1 MGWNIFPMWAAGV
14 ALLAT
19 TGATIAVLKR
29 DRNIWA
35 IVLMLLAILGMA
47 GFIGTLWFTLGRPPL
62 RTMGETRLWYSFFLL
77 VAGLFT
83 YYRWQYRWIMP
94 FSTIL
99 ATVFMVINIL
109 KPEIHDQT
117 LMPALQSVWFV
128 PHVSV
133 YMFSYSLLG
142 CATLLSVAAL
152 VRHRQDYDLA
162 IEKLL
167 YAGMAFL
174 SIGMLTGSLW
184 AKEAW
189 GAYWSWDAKESWAV
203 ATWAL
208 YLLALHFP
216 PQKRL
221 KDNAISAHLTNVTT
235 PLPRGEQGLQKKH
248 RMCFYTLRGENL
260 PVRRADKVGGG
271 SAYLYHIIIILGFL
285 ALQMCWYGINYLPSA
300 ETSIHTYN
308 Q

>member
-1 MGWNIFPMWAAGV
+1 MLAGV
-14 ALLAT
+14 F
-19 TGATIAVLKR
+19 V
-29 DRNIWA
+29 
-35 IVLMLLAILGMA
+35 
-47 GFIGTLWFTLGRPPL
+47 
-62 RTMGETRLWYSFFLL
+62 
-77 VAGLFT
+77 
-83 YYRWQYRWIMP
+83 
-94 FSTIL
+94 
-99 ATVFMVINIL
+99 VINIV
-109 KPEIHDQT
+109 KPEIHDQS

-142 CATLLSVAAL
+142 CATLLSTVALA
-152 VRHRQDYDLA
+152 RRNSNMDMA

-167 YAGMAFL
+167 YAGLAFL

-189 GAYWSWDAKESWAV
+189 GAYWSWDPKESWAV

-208 YLLALHFP
+208 YLVALHLAP
-216 PQKRL
+216 SVMNSR
-221 KDNAISAHLTNVTT
+221 
-235 PLPRGEQGLQKKH
+235 H
-248 RMCFYTLRGENL
+248 RW
-260 PVRRADKVGGG
+260 
-271 SAYLYHIIIILGFL
+271 LYHSAIVLGFL

>member
-117 LMPALQSVWFV
+117 LMPALQSIWFV

-235 PLPRGEQGLQKKH
+235 PLPCGEQGLQKKH
-248 RMCFYTLRGENL
+248 RMCFCTLRGENL